1 MKIANMLLL
10 ALSVGLSAATWT
22 SQASAAG
29 RDTAIRRCTA
39 QAQRQFPRV
48 SRAGTKENRARSYK
62 ACMASA
68 GFRP

>member
-1 MKIANMLLL
+1 MKIIIMFFIALL
-10 ALSVGLSAATWT
+10 VGLSAVTWT

-29 RDTAIRRCTA
+29 RRAAIARCTA
-39 QAQRQFPRV
+39 QAQKQFPRV
-48 SRAGTKENRARSYK
+48 GRAGNMDNRTRSYK

>member
-1 MKIANMLLL
+1 MKIAIVLLI
-10 ALSVGLSAATWT
+10 ALVAGLSPVTWT

-29 RDTAIRRCTA
+29 RNATMKRCTA
-39 QAQRQFPRV
+39 QARRQFPRV
-48 SRAGTKENRARSYK
+48 SRPGNMDNRTRSYK

>member
-1 MKIANMLLL
+1 MKIATVLLI
-10 ALSVGLSAATWT
+10 ALVAGLSAVTWT

-29 RDTAIRRCTA
+29 RNATMKRCTA

-48 SRAGTKENRARSYK
+48 SRPGNMDNRTRSYK
-62 ACMASA
+62 ACMARA

>member
-1 MKIANMLLL
+1 MKIANMFFI
-10 ALSVGLSAATWT
+10 ALSVGLLAATWT

-29 RDTAIRRCTA
+29 RSTAMKRCTA
-39 QAQRQFPRV
+39 QAQRQFPRA
-48 SRAGTKENRARSYK
+48 SRPGTGDNRARSYK

>member
-1 MKIANMLLL
+1 MKIAIMLLI
-10 ALSVGLSAATWT
+10 ALLVGLSAVTWT
-22 SQASAAG
+22 TEASAAG
-29 RDTAIRRCTA
+29 RNATMKRCTA

-48 SRAGTKENRARSYK
+48 SRPGNQDNRTRSFK